1 MPNYA
6 ILNHIVSN
14 YIILY
19 HTILLLNKLF
29 NKMKYYIKI
38 CYGMISCAITL
49 HYITVHCI
57 TLHYITV
64 YEYYTQLVPPK
75 AVAEVSKK

>member
-19 HTILLLNKLF
+19 HTILLLNKSF

-49 HYITVHCI
+49 HYS
-57 TLHYITV
+57 TLHYITLQ
-64 YEYYTQLVPPK
+64 YTSIIPVVPPK